1 MKLNEP
7 DWGDFV
13 QNACLR
19 LTVALFAVY
28 LLFVCGSAH
37 ALDLSDGIEAFQTR
51 TSLRP

>member
-19 LTVALFAVY
+19 LTVALFAIY
-28 LLFVCGSAH
+28 MLFVCGSAH
-37 ALDLSDGIEAFQTR
+37 AFDLSDGAQATHGDAAP
-51 TSLRP
+51 RP

>member
-19 LTVALFAVY
+19 LTVALFAIY
-28 LLFVCGSAH
+28 MLFVCGSAQ
-37 ALDLSDGIEAFQTR
+37 AFDLSDGAPATR
-51 TSLRP
+51 SAASPRP

>member
-28 LLFVCGSAH
+28 MLFVCGSAH
-37 ALDLSDGIEAFQTR
+37 ALDLTDGIEAFHAAA
-51 TSLRP
+51 LPRP